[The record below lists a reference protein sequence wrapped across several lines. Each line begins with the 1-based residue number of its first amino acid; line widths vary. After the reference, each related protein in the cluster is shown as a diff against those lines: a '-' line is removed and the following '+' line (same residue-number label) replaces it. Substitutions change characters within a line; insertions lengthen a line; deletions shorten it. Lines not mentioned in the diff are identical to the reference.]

1 MKHFYKLDW
10 HTPTHLFGSYFLARL
25 LGITCEISMWQAAL
39 FALFFGILWECLDE
53 SFAGEWIF
61 DPRGFDIGDV
71 AADAVGCLLAIW
83 I

>member
-1 MKHFYKLDW
+1 
-10 HTPTHLFGSYFLARL
+10 
-25 LGITCEISMWQAAL
+25 MWQAAL